1 MRSLLFDFETF
12 NELDITSVGVS
23 RYARDPSLEITLT
36 SWSLDNA
43 ETIKQ
48 HDLYADG
55 DRLPNEFLDALE
67 DERVQKI
74 AWNAP
79 FEINVTREAL
89 KIDIPVETVTDP
101 MVVARSLSMP
111 GKLSEACRILNL
123 PESEWKHD
131 GGSSLISLFCKPRK
145 PTPKNPSTR
154 NTAFTHP
161 EKWEKFRRY
170 NVADIKAMAGCWF
183 RMKRWNLSDE
193 EWELWEYDRQINE
206 AGVPVNLRAIYNAN
220 RIVDTLTAKSLDELT
235 RITKLENANSGPQL
249 LGWLK
254 ERDYPFNDL
263 KVGHVKR
270 ALKEAIADG
279 DGDTK
284 YATALRRRTEISKA
298 SIKKFAAYDEMV
310 NDDGLLRNM
319 LQFNGAGRTCRWSGS
334 GVQLHNMARPH
345 GFFEQGEA
353 QEALA
358 RAVARMSPREFAWV
372 FDRNGV
378 IDPFEALSSGVRGII
393 AAPEGY
399 VFVSA
404 DFNAIENRV
413 LGYMADE
420 QKILDVFLN
429 DRCPYIDFATY
440 MFGGTYENLWH
451 EYKVLKQKMKR
462 QIAKPG
468 VLGCGYMLGP
478 GHEYEDPS
486 TGEMLATG
494 LLGYGRN
501 MGIDLTP
508 EQSAKS
514 VEVWRAT
521 YSKVSDYDDGLWH
534 NLDHAARKTIET
546 GRRTSVNMIDFEKD
560 GPFLTMRL
568 PSGRKLYYIR
578 PRIEERKMPWG
589 DMRPSITYEGIDSR
603 SQRKAWGRI
612 TTHPGK
618 LCVREGSLVLTDRGP
633 KPIESLSLRD
643 RVWDGESWV
652 SHAGLLDQGLRPASD
667 FGPGIGLTPDHEVSV
682 DGRWVMAQATS
693 FEDAA
698 SSFARHF
705 QRPGGV
711 ADCGTLSRRRRSGFY
726 MGHSLRVWEVIWD
739 GAVRVLQRASEIVR
753 LSPGSANRQSEHYSR
768 HVETPGVRGVEFN
781 ARAVLEPETP
791 GLEELRRPRDHGLL
805 AMANLVRKVLAR
817 HVRFLCT
824 EVGVGSRRQRPRVFA
839 GQLSVGHA
847 QNKRPEQT
855 NERFDRHARRA
866 HDAGRSERTHGN
878 WGDDAPVP
886 KLSRVFDVADAGPNR
901 RFTLVAEDGRMIVV
915 HNCENLD
922 QAIARDCLAH
932 ALFRLKRRN
941 VEIIATRS
949 NQPVV
954 DVRMHVHDEI
964 IALAREDDAERVGQ
978 VLSEAMSE
986 SPEWAP
992 GLPLKAVAEISKVFV
1007 KT

>member
-12 NELDITSVGVS
+12 NELDLTSVGVS

-43 ETIKQ
+43 ETVKQ

-89 KIDIPVETVTDP
+89 GIDIPVETVTDP

-123 PESEWKHD
+123 PESEWKHE
-131 GGSSLISLFCKPRK
+131 GGKSLISLFCKPRK

-206 AGVPVNLRAIYNAN
+206 AGVPVNLRAIDNAN
-220 RIVDTLTAKSLDELT
+220 KIVDTLTAKSLDELT

-284 YATALRRRTEISKA
+284 YATALRRRTEISK
-298 SIKKFAAYDEMV
+298 SSLKKYAAYSEMTC
-310 NDDGLLRNM
+310 DDGLLRNM
-319 LQFNGAGRTCRWSGS
+319 HVFNGAGRTLRWSGT
-334 GVQLHNMARPH
+334 GLQHQNLARPH
-345 GFFEQGEA
+345 WFFEKSET
-353 QEALA
+353 QEQLA
-358 RAVARMSPREFAWV
+358 RLLMRMSPETFAWV
-372 FDRNGV
+372 YSRPKE
-378 IDPFEALSSGVRGII
+378 IDAFEALSSGVRGPIS
-393 AAPEGY
+393 APEGR

-413 LGYMADE
+413 LGYEANED
-420 QKILDVFLN
+420 KILNVFR
-429 DRCPYIDFATY
+429 DKKDPYIDFATY
-440 MFGGTYENLWH
+440 MYGGSYEDLLH
-451 EYKVLKQKMKR
+451 EYKELKQKTKR
-462 QIAKPG
+462 QMSKPA
-468 VLGCGYMLGP
+468 VLGCGFGLGP
-478 GHEYEDPS
+478 GHEYEDPA
-486 TGEMLATG
+486 TGEILATG

-501 MGIDLTP
+501 MGIELTP
-508 EQSAKS
+508 EQAEES
-514 VEVWRAT
+514 VKVWRDT
-521 YSKVSDYDDGLWH
+521 YSGVVDLWYDMDK
-534 NLDHAARKTIET
+534 AARRTIAT
-546 GRRTSVNMIDFEKD
+546 GRKTEVQVFEFEKD
-560 GPFLTMRL
+560 GPFLTIRL
-568 PSGRKLYYIR
+568 PSGRRLFYLR
-578 PRIEERKMPWG
+578 PKIEDRKTPWG
-589 DMRPSITYEGIDSR
+589 ETRPTCTFEGIDSR

-612 TTHPGK
+612 
-618 LCVREGSLVLTDRGP
+618 S
-633 KPIESLSLRD
+633 
-643 RVWDGESWV
+643 
-652 SHAGLLDQGLRPASD
+652 
-667 FGPGIGLTPDHEVSV
+667 
-682 DGRWVMAQATS
+682 
-693 FEDAA
+693 
-698 SSFARHF
+698 
-705 QRPGGV
+705 
-711 ADCGTLSRRRRSGFY
+711 
-726 MGHSLRVWEVIWD
+726 
-739 GAVRVLQRASEIVR
+739 
-753 LSPGSANRQSEHYSR
+753 
-768 HVETPGVRGVEFN
+768 
-781 ARAVLEPETP
+781 
-791 GLEELRRPRDHGLL
+791 
-805 AMANLVRKVLAR
+805 
-817 HVRFLCT
+817 
-824 EVGVGSRRQRPRVFA
+824 
-839 GQLSVGHA
+839 
-847 QNKRPEQT
+847 
-855 NERFDRHARRA
+855 
-866 HDAGRSERTHGN
+866 THGGK
-878 WGDDAPVP
+878 WV
-886 KLSRVFDVADAGPNR
+886 
-901 RFTLVAEDGRMIVV
+901 
-915 HNCENLD
+915 ENVT
-922 QAIARDCLAH
+922 QAVARDCLAH
-932 ALFRLKRRN
+932 ALLRLKRRN

-964 IALAREDDAERVGQ
+964 IALAREEDAERVGQ
-978 VLSEAMSE
+978 AISEAMSE

>member
-1 MRSLLFDFETF
+1 MGDYETF
-12 NELDITSVGVS
+12 CELDITSAGVS
-23 RYARDPSLEITLT
+23 RYVRDPSLEIILT
-36 SWSLDNA
+36 SWSLDEG

-55 DRLPNEFLDALE
+55 DRLPNEYLDALE
-67 DERVQKI
+67 DERIQKI
-74 AWNAP
+74 FWNAP

-89 KIDIPVETVTDP
+89 GIDIPVETVTDP

-123 PESEWKHD
+123 PESEWKHK
-131 GGSSLISLFCKPRK
+131 GGKALINLFCKPRK

-193 EWELWEYDRQINE
+193 EWELWEYDRQVNE
-206 AGVPVNLRAIYNAN
+206 AGVPVNLRAIDNAN
-220 RIVDTLTAKSLDELT
+220 KIVDTLTAKSLDELT

-270 ALKEAIADG
+270 ALKEAIAVGHVKRALKEAIADG

-310 NDDGLLRNM
+310 NDDGLLRNTI
-319 LQFNGAGRTCRWSGS
+319 LFNGAGRTCRFSS
-334 GVQLHNMARPH
+334 TGVQVHNMARPH
-345 GFFEQGEA
+345 AFFEKGET

-358 RAVARMSPREFAWV
+358 RAVMRMDPDLFAWV
-372 FDRNGV
+372 YSRPNE
-378 IDPFEALSSGVRGII
+378 IDAFEALSSAVRGVI
-393 AAPEGY
+393 AAPPGY

-429 DRCPYIDFATY
+429 DRCPYVDFATY

-603 SQRKAWGRI
+603 SQRKVWGRI
-612 TTHPGK
+612 TAHPGK
-618 LCVREGSLVLTDRGP
+618 IT
-633 KPIESLSLRD
+633 
-643 RVWDGESWV
+643 
-652 SHAGLLDQGLRPASD
+652 
-667 FGPGIGLTPDHEVSV
+667 
-682 DGRWVMAQATS
+682 
-693 FEDAA
+693 
-698 SSFARHF
+698 
-705 QRPGGV
+705 
-711 ADCGTLSRRRRSGFY
+711 
-726 MGHSLRVWEVIWD
+726 
-739 GAVRVLQRASEIVR
+739 
-753 LSPGSANRQSEHYSR
+753 
-768 HVETPGVRGVEFN
+768 
-781 ARAVLEPETP
+781 
-791 GLEELRRPRDHGLL
+791 
-805 AMANLVRKVLAR
+805 
-817 HVRFLCT
+817 
-824 EVGVGSRRQRPRVFA
+824 
-839 GQLSVGHA
+839 
-847 QNKRPEQT
+847 
-855 NERFDRHARRA
+855 
-866 HDAGRSERTHGN
+866 
-878 WGDDAPVP
+878 
-886 KLSRVFDVADAGPNR
+886 
-901 RFTLVAEDGRMIVV
+901 
-915 HNCENLD
+915 ENLD
-922 QAIARDCLAH
+922 QALARDCLAN
-932 ALFRLKRRN
+932 ALLRLKRRN
-941 VEIIATRS
+941 VNVV
-949 NQPVV
+949 NQRLNEPQV
-954 DVRMHVHDEI
+954 DVRLHVHDEI
-964 IALAREDDAERVGQ
+964 LALAREEDAERVGQ
-978 VLSEAMSE
+978 VISEAMSE